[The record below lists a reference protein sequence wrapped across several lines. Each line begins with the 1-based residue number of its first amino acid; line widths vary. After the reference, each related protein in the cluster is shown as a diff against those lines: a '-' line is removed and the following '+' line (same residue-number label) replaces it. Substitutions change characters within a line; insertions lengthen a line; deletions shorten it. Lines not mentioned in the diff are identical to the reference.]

1 MKSSIIQNVAKTI
14 MIMLSANPYET
25 FSVDNIQMKKPSFH
39 QLNILRSILR
49 TERWNPS
56 LLIID
61 PETKWVHTSD
71 SCYRVLLDWLDLLW
85 ISCRKMMIIVSWVF
99 WSSFQWFNDHTCGV
113 IWSCFLHFVDHCF
126 DKNMIIVPKKKP
138 KIAK

>member
-1 MKSSIIQNVAKTI
+1 MKSSIIQNVAKTV
-14 MIMLSANPYET
+14 MIMLSTNPYQT
-25 FSVDNIQMKKPSFH
+25 FSDDNIQMKKPSFH

-49 TERWNPS
+49 TERWNAS

-71 SCYRVLLDWLDLLW
+71 SCYRVLLHWLDLLW

-99 WSSFQWFNDHTCGV
+99 WSSFQWFNDHACD
-113 IWSCFLHFVDHCF
+113 ILWSCFLYFVDHCF
-126 DKNMIIVPKKKP
+126 DKNMIIVPKRQQ
-138 KIAK
+138 KITK